1 MTPLNTNNKKIRHME
16 QCDNARGYRARSS
29 ADTRAPAALKKRPGI
44 VASAWA
50 TGEEAGF

>member
-16 QCDNARGYRARSS
+16 E
-29 ADTRAPAALKKRPGI
+29 APRI